1 MLNIKRTAAAIVLS
15 VAALCA
21 SYKVGHVIGVK
32 DERLVQQ
39 EVITNEYIKK
49 STASVQQHN
58 AVQTALD
65 AIAKRHS
72 DEMAEL
78 EGSTDGIVNAL
89 NADNKRLRI
98 KLKTVSGTP
107 GDKQQCISTVDGKAE
122 LDEGDAKR
130 LIGIAQKGDK
140 WIENLQDTV
149 RVLQGKL
156 KEKEVSK

>member
-1 MLNIKRTAAAIVLS
+1 MLNIKRT
-15 VAALCA
+15 VAGIALA
-21 SYKVGHVIGVK
+21 VATLWGTYTVGHVIGIK
-32 DERLVQQ
+32 DERLAQQ
-39 EVITNEYIKK
+39 EVIKNEYIKK
-49 STASVQQHN
+49 TTADIQQHN

-98 KLKTVSGTP
+98 KLKAVSGAP

-156 KEKEVSK
+156 KEKETK

>member
-1 MLNIKRTAAAIVLS
+1 MLNIKRT
-15 VAALCA
+15 VAGIALA
-21 SYKVGHVIGVK
+21 VVTIWGTYTVGHVIGVK
-32 DERLVQQ
+32 DEQLAQQ
-39 EVITNEYIKK
+39 EVIKNEYIKK
-49 STASVQQHN
+49 TTADIQQHN

-89 NADNKRLRI
+89 NADNKRLRV
-98 KLKTVSGTP
+98 KLKAVSGTP

-156 KEKEVSK
+156 KEKEAK

>member
-1 MLNIKRTAAAIVLS
+1 MLKLLRSALPWVLAGTLFMGGWHLGS
-15 VAALCA
+15 T
-21 SYKVGHVIGVK
+21 H
-32 DERLVQQ
+32 ERANWK
-39 EVITNEYIKK
+39 EVIQNEYIAKTK
-49 STASVQQHN
+49 ADIQQHN

-78 EGSTDGIVNAL
+78 EGSTDGIVNTL
-89 NADNKRLRI
+89 NADNKRLRV
-98 KLKTVSGTP
+98 KLKAISGTP

-156 KEKEVSK
+156 KEKETK

>member
-1 MLNIKRTAAAIVLS
+1 MLNIKRT
-15 VAALCA
+15 VAGIALA
-21 SYKVGHVIGVK
+21 VATLWGTYMVGHVIGVK
-32 DERLVQQ
+32 DERLAQQ

-49 STASVQQHN
+49 STADIQQHN

-65 AIAKRHS
+65 TIAKKHS

-98 KLKTVSGTP
+98 KLKTASGTS
-107 GDKQQCISTVDGKAE
+107 GDKQQCVVTTDGKAE

-130 LIGIAQKGDK
+130 LIAVAQRGDK
-140 WIENLQDTV
+140 WIENLQETV

-156 KEKEVSK
+156 KDKEAK

>member
-1 MLNIKRTAAAIVLS
+1 MLNIKRTVAAIVLS

-39 EVITNEYIKK
+39 EVITHEYIKK
-49 STASVQQHN
+49 TDADIKQHN

-65 AIAKRHS
+65 AIAKKHS

-78 EGSTDGIVNAL
+78 EGSTDGIVASL

-98 KLKTVSGTP
+98 KLKTASGQP
-107 GDKQQCISTVDGKAE
+107 GDKQQCVVTTDGKAE

-130 LIGIAQKGDK
+130 LISIAQKGDK

-156 KEKEVSK
+156 QDKEVTK